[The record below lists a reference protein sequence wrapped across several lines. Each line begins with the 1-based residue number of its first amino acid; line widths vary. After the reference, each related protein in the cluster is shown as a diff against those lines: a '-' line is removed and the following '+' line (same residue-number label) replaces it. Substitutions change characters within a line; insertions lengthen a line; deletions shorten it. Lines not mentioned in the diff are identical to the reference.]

1 MPTATPFRDNVSTM
15 ESCQEIQVAFVLGV
29 PGAGKG
35 TLCAKLME
43 DFPIYH
49 LSTGDYLRSLSDREP
64 SLEISSDINIHEY
77 LQDRRLLP
85 PKAIVEILA
94 PKVSLEYDR
103 CNKLILIDGF
113 PRTEASAELFEQVV
127 SISKPQVGL

>member
-1 MPTATPFRDNVSTM
+1 MT
-15 ESCQEIQVAFVLGV
+15 ESCQETQVAFVLGV

-35 TLCAKLME
+35 TLCAKLAQ

-49 LSTGDYLRSLSDREP
+49 LSAGDYLRSISHSEN
-64 SLEISSDINIHEY
+64 SLESLRDLNIHEY

-94 PKVSLEYDR
+94 HKISLE
-103 CNKLILIDGF
+103 NSSSHNLIIIDGF
-113 PRTEASAELFEQVV
+113 PRTEASAELFEKVV
-127 SISKPQVGL
+127 SISKEQVDLKY

>member
-1 MPTATPFRDNVSTM
+1 MA
-15 ESCQEIQVAFVLGV
+15 ELCQETQVAFVVGV

-35 TLCAKLME
+35 TLCAKLAQ

-49 LSTGDYLRSLSDREP
+49 LSAGDYLRSVRSSDNPME
-64 SLEISSDINIHEY
+64 SFDDINICDY

-85 PKAIVEILA
+85 PNVIVGILA
-94 PKVSLEYDR
+94 HKISLENR
-103 CNKLILIDGF
+103 RGHKLIIIDGF

-127 SISKPQVGL
+127 SVSKEPLDPKH